1 MKPNRKLFQSLVV
14 TACFLMLGARAYA
27 QPVLNSPVVSPQ
39 VSPDRKVTVR
49 LPAPDA
55 KTVTVTG
62 DFTRTAETPMTKDDK
77 GVWSFTS
84 PVLEPGVYGYF
95 FKLDGVRVPDP
106 GNLLISSGATFLK
119 SYVEVNGDQ
128 PQFWSVR
135 DVPHG
140 TLHENLYKS
149 PSLGT
154 TRRIMVYTPPGY
166 NESNKKDYPV
176 LYLYHASGDNETF
189 WFKVA
194 RANFI
199 MDNLLADGKAKPAL
213 IVTCFGH
220 TSVPPGPEEGG
231 PGGLYDV
238 NLIEKDL
245 LENVIPLVEKEY
257 RVSKQGKD
265 RAIAGHSMGGYH
277 AMTIGLN
284 NPDKFGYVAGFS
296 AGFRANQDLDA
307 NFKGLLADPKKSNEE
322 LQHVWVQVGADEGN
336 GMIGPN
342 RSVDAFLT
350 SKGIKHDLV
359 VIPGGWHSW
368 MTWRGSLRDL
378 LPQLFTDN

>member
-1 MKPNRKLFQSLVV
+1 MKLNQTLAIAASFLVL
-14 TACFLMLGARAYA
+14 AARTFA

-39 VSPDRKVTVR
+39 VNSDRTVTVR
-49 LPAPDA
+49 LSAPDA

-62 DFTRTAETPMTKDDK
+62 DFTRTTEKTMTKDDK
-77 GVWSFTS
+77 GVWSFTT
-84 PVLEPGVYGYF
+84 PVMEPGVYGYF
-95 FKLDGVRVPDP
+95 FKLDGVRIPDP
-106 GNLLISSGATFLK
+106 GNLLISSGATLLK
-119 SYVEVNGDQ
+119 SYMEVNGDQ

-166 NESNKKDYPV
+166 NESARKDYPV

-220 TSVPPGPEEGG
+220 TSVPPGPEEGTAA
-231 PGGLYDV
+231 GLYDV
-238 NLIEKDL
+238 SLIEKDL
-245 LENVIPLVEKEY
+245 LENIIPLVEKEY
-257 RVSKQGKD
+257 RVGKQAKD

-307 NFKGLLADPKKSNEE
+307 NFKGLLADAKKSNQE
-322 LQHVWVQVGADEGN
+322 LKHVWIQAGANETAD
-336 GMIGPN
+336 MIGSN
-342 RSVDAFLT
+342 RRVDEFLT
-350 SKGIKHDLV
+350 SKGIKHEFDL
-359 VIPGGWHSW
+359 IPGGWHSW

-378 LPQLFTDN
+378 LPQLFTEN